1 MKEESIFH
9 IKVNYDEAIQSK
21 KDILSAERDFLRVL
35 KIIKRYE
42 LLRREELTNK
52 LRIQN
57 KIRELKINLT
67 RINNVLPK
75 IKLPDILKKKSESEK
90 KEIEEEPI
98 KIPVRI
104 KQSADED
111 DLERQLKEIQEKL
124 RKLG

>member
-9 IKVNYDEAIQSK
+9 IKVNYNEAIQSK
-21 KDILSAERDFLRVL
+21 KDVLSAERDFLRIL

-52 LRIQN
+52 LRMQN
-57 KIRELKINLT
+57 KIRDLKINLT
-67 RINNVLPK
+67 KINNILPK
-75 IKLPDILKKKSESEK
+75 IKLPDILKKKNDTEK

-98 KIPVRI
+98 KIPTRI
-104 KQSADED
+104 KQSPDED
-111 DLERQLKEIQEKL
+111 DLERQLREIQEKL